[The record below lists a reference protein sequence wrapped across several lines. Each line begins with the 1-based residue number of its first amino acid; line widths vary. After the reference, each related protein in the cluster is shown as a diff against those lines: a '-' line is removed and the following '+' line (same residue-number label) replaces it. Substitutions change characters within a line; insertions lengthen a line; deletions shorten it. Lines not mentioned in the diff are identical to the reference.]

1 MTYTIR
7 PAEDKDRNAVNSIFQ
22 HFVNTSMAAY
32 PETMYENGAYDRLRQ
47 AGKSHPFLVA
57 EAETG
62 EVVAFAQARPYHGA
76 DTIKRTAEITYFI
89 LPEHHGHGLGERLL
103 NKLIEMLRPLGV
115 DNLLGS
121 ISSHNEQSLK
131 FHKKHGFVEVGWFRN
146 VGRKWGKD
154 FDIIWV
160 QRFIG

>member
-1 MTYTIR
+1 MLYNIR
-7 PAEDKDRNAVNSIFQ
+7 PSEDNDRDAINRIFQ
-22 HFVNTSMAAY
+22 HFVDTSMAAY
-32 PETMYENGAYDRLRQ
+32 PETMYDNGVYDRLRQ
-47 AGKSHPFLVA
+47 AGRSHPFLVA
-57 EAETG
+57 ETEAG

-89 LPEHHGHGLGERLL
+89 LPEHHGQGLGGKLL
-103 NKLIEMLRPLGV
+103 DKLIALVRPMGV

-121 ISSHNEQSLK
+121 ISSHNEQSLQ
-131 FHKKHGFVEVGWFRN
+131 FHRKHGFVEVGRFRN

-160 QRFIG
+160 QRFVG